1 MLRFLRRCADGL
13 ASPRL
18 LFGLLPALMVLVAVG
33 TLAQKYVGL
42 YVAERTIFTS
52 FVIWIGGYVPV
63 PGGYALMGLLAL
75 ALGAKFLLRTHWS
88 RARVGVNLAHLGV
101 LLLLIGGLIAGVT
114 GEAGF
119 LVLAEGE
126 TGRSVLD
133 YHERELVI
141 LQGETVVATVPQ
153 AQLRAG
159 GLIGA
164 PVRLEVLD
172 ACRNCRVVPG
182 QDGQG
187 MALEKVPLQ
196 KQDEANLGGVT
207 LRADDGRM
215 LSLFEG
221 GPVATVGGYA
231 VLFAKHQRPLPFSV
245 TLRDVE
251 KITYPGTDQAQT
263 YFSDITIHDG
273 SLAWPARVGLNEPV
287 RLAGYT
293 LYQSS
298 YLEADGNE
306 ATVLAVT
313 RNRGRWFPYA
323 ATGILALG
331 LALHGGTILRRRRA
345 S

>member
-1 MLRFLRRCADGL
+1 MGMFLRRCADAL

-18 LFGLLPALMVLVAVG
+18 LFWLLPALMVLVVTG
-33 TLAQKYVGL
+33 TVAQKYVGL

-88 RARVGVNLAHLGV
+88 PVQVGVNLAHLGV
-101 LLLLIGGLIAGVT
+101 LLLLIGGLVAGVT

-119 LVLAEGE
+119 LALAEGE
-126 TGRSVLD
+126 NGQAVTD
-133 YHERELVI
+133 YHQRDLVV
-141 LQGETVVATVPQ
+141 LQGESVVATIPQ
-153 AQLRAG
+153 ERLRPG
-159 GLIGA
+159 VVVVD
-164 PVRLEVLD
+164 PVRFEVLRV
-172 ACRNCRVVPG
+172 CRNCEIAG
-182 QDGQG
+182 D
-187 MALEKVPLQ
+187 KVIGDLPLQ
-196 KQDEANLGGVT
+196 KQDEANRSGVIVQVEG
-207 LRADDGRM
+207 ADH
-215 LSLFEG
+215 SLFEG
-221 GPVATVGGYA
+221 GPTVTVSGYTL
-231 VLFAKHQRPLPFSV
+231 LFAKRQRPLPFSV

-273 SLAWPARVGLNEPV
+273 SLAWPARVGLNDPV

-298 YLEADGNE
+298 YLEADGKE

-331 LALHGGTILRRRRA
+331 LILHGVTLIRRRRMV
-345 S
+345 